1 MMKYLVFA
9 ALLTGS
15 SALVGKPNGH
25 KGNQQKA
32 LQGQQFATE
41 NCKKDSRVT
50 QLKSEELNNRLL
62 HLKSARPWMLMKYN
76 SSMPKVQA
84 SKAAVALPRD
94 LHVKRA
100 DAICARAEVMHASD
114 DVPKE
119 QVLTLR
125 KKCLESRIAAAKAK
139 KAGSFL
145 EQEGPSFRQKVHL
158 NGMPTLED
166 VIEAEDKKKN
176 EPINIKKVF
185 YINMDKD
192 ADRKRDMELKLKAA
206 GLDYERVSAVT
217 TQEIAKMPK
226 EKDMPRELWQFSNQG
241 NSDYMKWF
249 PEKARQVTQ
258 AIYLSQARTLKKI
271 SEQDNDSDDVYIIME
286 DDINLDKNWKE
297 TLIEKAKT
305 LPKDWD
311 VAKFVYWGIK
321 RCEDRVPDS
330 DWYEF
335 RNPAMWTD
343 KVNAMY
349 SGNQAYMFRAKS
361 IKNILEQLR
370 GMPVM
375 DVDGA
380 MISNHQEKTEKIDG
394 VDTPTVWGIHTYAL
408 DWPLGK
414 HTQQKR
420 NSRWSQTEFSNPLVA
435 GGAIARTLLN
445 K

>member
-1 MMKYLVFA
+1 MMKYFVLAVLFTGA
-9 ALLTGS
+9 A
-15 SALVGKPNGH
+15 ALVGQP
-25 KGNQQKA
+25 KGQQKG
-32 LQGQQFATE
+32 QGQQFAME
-41 NCKKDSRVT
+41 SCRRDKRIT
-50 QLKSEELNNRLL
+50 QLKSEELQQRQV
-62 HLKSARPWMLMKYN
+62 HFKAARPWMLMKYN
-76 SSMPKVQA
+76 SSDAPKMN
-84 SKAAVALPRD
+84 KAAVAVPRD
-94 LHVKRA
+94 LHAKRA
-100 DAICARAEVMHASD
+100 DAMCARAEVMSASKA
-114 DVPKE
+114 PKE

>member
-1 MMKYLVFA
+1 MMKYIVFA

-15 SALVGKPNGH
+15 AALVGQP
-25 KGNQQKA
+25 KGKNA
-32 LQGQQFATE
+32 GQGQQFAME
-41 NCKKDSRVT
+41 SCKRDKRVT
-50 QLKSEELNNRLL
+50 QLKVEELNNRVL
-62 HLKSARPWMLMKYN
+62 HLKSARPWMLVSSN
-76 SSMPKVQA
+76 STQPKMQI

-100 DAICARAEVMHASD
+100 DAMCARAEVMTASG
-114 DVPKE
+114 DVSKE

-125 KKCLESRIAAAKAK
+125 KKCLESKIALAKAK
-139 KAGSFL
+139 KAGASSFI
-145 EQEGPSFRQKVHL
+145 EGPISYRQKVHS
-158 NGMPTLED
+158 NGIPTLED
-166 VIEAEDKKKN
+166 VMAQEDKKKN

-192 ADRKRDMELKLKAA
+192 ADRKGSMERSLKAA
-206 GLDYERVSAVT
+206 GLEYERVSAVT
-217 TQEIAKMPK
+217 TQEIAQMPK

-286 DDINLDKNWKE
+286 DDIILNPDWKE

-311 VAKFVYWGIK
+311 VAKFVYWGMK
-321 RCEDRVPDS
+321 RCEDKVPDS

-335 RNPAMWTD
+335 RGPAMWTD

-380 MISNHQEKTEKIDG
+380 MISNHQEKSEKIDG
-394 VDTPTVWGIHTYAL
+394 VDTPTVWGMHSYAIE
-408 DWPLGK
+408 WPLGK
-414 HTQQKR
+414 HAQAKR
-420 NSRWSQTEFSNPLVA
+420 NSRWSSTEFSNPVIA
-435 GGAIARTLLN
+435 GGAIARTLLR
-445 K
+445 